1 MLGELLP
8 QGGGDSIPLRKSKL
22 LIGRRDS
29 CDISLRFP
37 NVSSHHCEIELLNGY
52 WRVRD
57 LGSSNGTKVN
67 GVRVD
72 TKWLMPGDELSVAKH
87 RYTVSYTP
95 QTEGPPP
102 QEETEDLQLSLME
115 KAGLVKRKD
124 ISPPAAPA
132 GQPAKSRAAAPKTDE
147 DRALEWLDIEGDD
160 DDDSVEI

>member
-8 QGGGDSIPLRKSKL
+8 QGGGDSIPLRKTKL

-72 TKWLMPGDELSVAKH
+72 TKWLMPGDELAVAKH

-95 QTEGPPP
+95 QSEGPPP
-102 QEETEDLQLSLME
+102 VEETEDLQMSLME
-115 KAGLVKRKD
+115 KAGLVKRKPTA
-124 ISPPAAPA
+124 PPTAPEKS
-132 GQPAKSRAAAPKTDE
+132 AKPRAAASNPDE
-147 DRALEWLDIEGDD
+147 DRAFQWLDIEDD
-160 DDDSVEI
+160 DDDDD